1 MLTRPFRPE
10 PVTGRIRDREI
21 ERALE
26 ANEERAARS
35 NARFAAALADMARER
50 IQNMEFYP
58 EVPVVR
64 DLQTSWGGTIW
75 VLRRGEEPA
84 SDGPIDVLTPD
95 GRYIGTYAAG
105 ATGMPDA
112 FGPDGLA
119 AFIERDEF
127 DVTSVVVRRLSTDV
141 R

>member
-1 MLTRPFRPE
+1 MR
-10 PVTGRIRDREI
+10 
-21 ERALE
+21 
-26 ANEERAARS
+26 
-35 NARFAAALADMARER
+35 RER

-64 DLQTSWGGTIW
+64 DLKTSWEGTIW

-84 SDGPIDVLTPD
+84 SDGPIDMLAPD

-105 ATGMPDA
+105 ATELPDA

-127 DVTSVVVRRLSTDV
+127 DVTSVVVRRLSSDV

>member
-1 MLTRPFRPE
+1 ML
-10 PVTGRIRDREI
+10 DRVFGLPP
-21 ERALE
+21 RWPKWG
-26 ANEERAARS
+26 ANASRS
-35 NARFAAALADMARER
+35 MEFAAALAEMGRER
-50 IQNMEFYP
+50 IRSMEFYH

-64 DLQTSWGGTIW
+64 DLQTSWEGTIW
-75 VLRRGEEPA
+75 VRRRGEEPA

-105 ATGMPDA
+105 ATEMPDA

-127 DVTSVVVRRLSTDV
+127 DVASVVVRRLSNRREV
-141 R
+141 RPG

>member
-1 MLTRPFRPE
+1 MLRSPP
-10 PVTGRIRDREI
+10 P
-21 ERALE
+21 RAE
-26 ANEERAARS
+26 MR
-35 NARFAAALADMARER
+35 RER
-50 IQNMEFYP
+50 IRNMEFYH

-64 DLQTSWGGTIW
+64 DLQTSWEGTIW

-127 DVTSVVVRRLSTDV
+127 DVASVVVRRLSTDM